1 MLNLKA
7 LARIPETMVKLV
19 AKLPLFVGWTPE
31 AIRGSTL
38 TNLLSQHVN
47 LHAIESLQ
55 TRKDHSAT
63 FFVHQSVVP
72 DLLKASGRDGLF
84 IKGHADYESQFATDS
99 YWLPDGISFQDGLQ
113 LAQHSAAK
121 GLVAKSS
128 QMQPRFA
135 IRFSVPDD
143 ILTFTKDNQLPTFT
157 SLGRWRVE
165 GLHSGMGAAGAIA
178 FLESKGWQID
188 ELLYF
193 GSNHVVFT
201 SKQMGSAVSMFYQH
215 QGRSPQQLRFKALNS
230 LAKQQSMSPRTA
242 AAAPSST
249 RRATEPEKRAAFLKS
264 LPKAGQANTPTP
276 KKPGEKRPA
285 EMNTGESPAPKQ
297 NAIEIP

>member
-1 MLNLKA
+1 
-7 LARIPETMVKLV
+7 
-19 AKLPLFVGWTPE
+19 
-31 AIRGSTL
+31 
-38 TNLLSQHVN
+38 
-47 LHAIESLQ
+47 
-55 TRKDHSAT
+55 
-63 FFVHQSVVP
+63 
-72 DLLKASGRDGLF
+72 
-84 IKGHADYESQFATDS
+84 
-99 YWLPDGISFQDGLQ
+99 
-113 LAQHSAAK
+113 
-121 GLVAKSS
+121 
-128 QMQPRFA
+128 MQPRFA